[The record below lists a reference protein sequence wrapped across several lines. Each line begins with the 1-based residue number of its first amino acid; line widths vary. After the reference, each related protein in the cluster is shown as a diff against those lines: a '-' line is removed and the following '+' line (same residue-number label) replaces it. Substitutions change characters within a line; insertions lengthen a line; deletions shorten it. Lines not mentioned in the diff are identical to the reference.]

1 MHYSMLND
9 IQWDL
14 GEFDQKGMVRTRWG
28 SKEELLR
35 ACHTAKQ
42 VKVDVIVDAVINVC
56 ESSQSCVSRLTE
68 CFYAA

>member
-42 VKVDVIVDAVINVC
+42 VKVDVIVDAVINV
-56 ESSQSCVSRLTE
+56 S
-68 CFYAA
+68 